1 MAHIPITKIRGS
13 QLIPIILIMILLFI
27 SVACANMLIPSYGV
41 IKEYFNIDDSLVAI
55 PDAFFV
61 LVSAFFA
68 LLWGYYTDKI
78 NRSKV
83 IMAGAFAW
91 TIGMILTGT
100 SEFYEVLIFSR
111 ILSGFGLGCVL
122 PVGYSIISDII
133 PPDERSGWF
142 GTLAIL
148 SSVSNGIG
156 QGLSSFLGPLNIWG
170 FGWKFPFILLSI
182 ISIIVTFILFFVEF
196 PHRGA
201 SEAELLDLSQYE
213 LEYVYK
219 ISKSELT
226 QILQKKTNKY
236 LIIQGFFAII
246 PGTIIVYFLISM
258 LSESFFNVLPASIRI
273 QTATIFGGLVGL
285 GYILGNMLLSGLSD
299 TLFRRNR
306 KNRVRLAII
315 CMVATVP
322 LCLISFFMLSPL
334 NSEFVDSLN
343 IPDPIPIEQTGQYIF
358 IVVGAIFANYPSYI
372 IFFIFALIGSTFS
385 AGPIANRTAVMV
397 DVNLPEHKGTTASL
411 FRLSEQVG
419 KGMTL
424 LISYTLIT
432 LLGSIFNMMIIAILF
447 WIPGA
452 ICWSLSLKSVI
463 KDMDEKSKMLSER
476 KQTSLI
482 DYIFELEIQIDRALQ
497 KVHDLK
503 FYFTSNKKKFLSLL
517 NDAIEI
523 FSFCETRGES
533 RSITNIENK
542 AHILKLKAILLKQD
556 YKKLQKELSKEDIS
570 QERRKKLEI
579 DKNQLM
585 VSLDEWE
592 ISSLGK
598 LKTLYDDGY
607 LWIYEARL
615 KRKYDLFKTL
625 LDVKR
630 AIAIYNRVELLLKE
644 RIEGYNIQETEL
656 SEEDKKYLETIEL
669 LHDKSQK
676 AKDATE
682 KLENNLNQI
691 LSELNKLGISQ
702 KEFKKISAITGEYEA
717 DIEQI
722 ILDTM
727 QAHKGKQKIVKKLLN
742 KIGLIFDEY
751 DNLREV
757 DYQIF

>member
-1 MAHIPITKIRGS
+1 VTHIPITKIRGS
-13 QLIPIILIMILLFI
+13 QLIPVILIMILLFI

-61 LVSAFFA
+61 LVSALFA
-68 LLWGYYTDKI
+68 LLWGYYTDRI
-78 NRSKV
+78 NRSK
-83 IMAGAFAW
+83 ILLAGAFAW
-91 TIGMILTGT
+91 TIGMFLTGT
-100 SEFYEVLIFSR
+100 SEYFGVLIFSR

-142 GTLAIL
+142 GTIAIL
-148 SSVSNGIG
+148 SSVSNGVG
-156 QGLSSFLGPLNIWG
+156 QGLSSFLGPLNILG
-170 FGWKFPFILLSI
+170 FGWKFPFILLSL
-182 ISIIVTFILFFVEF
+182 ISIIVTFILFFVDF
-196 PHRGA
+196 PQRGA

-226 QILQKKTNKY
+226 QIIQKNTNKY

-258 LSESFFNVLPASIRI
+258 LSQSFFNVLPAAIRI
-273 QTATIFGGLVGL
+273 QTATIFGGLVGI
-285 GYILGNMLLSGLSD
+285 GYILGNMLLSRLSD

-306 KNRVRLAII
+306 KNRVRLAVF
-315 CMVATVP
+315 CMITTVP
-322 LCLISFFMLSPL
+322 LCLIAFLMLRPL
-334 NSEFVDSLN
+334 NSEFVTSLN
-343 IPDPIPIEQTGQYIF
+343 IPEPIPVEQTSQYIF
-358 IVVGAIFANYPSYI
+358 IAVGAIFVNYPSYI
-372 IFFIFALIGSTFS
+372 IFFIFALIGSTLS
-385 AGPIANRTAVMV
+385 AGPIANRNAVMF

-411 FRLSEQVG
+411 FRLSEQTG
-419 KGMTL
+419 KGITL
-424 LISYTLIT
+424 LISFTLIQ
-432 LLGSIFNMMIIAILF
+432 LLGSVYNMMIIAILF
-447 WIPGA
+447 WIPGG
-452 ICWSLSLKSVI
+452 ICWALSLKSLV
-463 KDMDEKSKMLSER
+463 KDMDEKSKILSER

-497 KVHDLK
+497 KVYDLR
-503 FYFTSNKKKFLSLL
+503 FYFESNVKKFISLL
-517 NDAIEI
+517 NEAIDI
-523 FSFCETRGES
+523 FSFCEIRGER

-556 YKKLQKELSKEDIS
+556 YKKVQKELSKENIS
-570 QERRKKLEI
+570 QERRKEIEI
-579 DKNQLM
+579 DKTQLM
-585 VSLDEWE
+585 LSIDEWE

-607 LWIYEARL
+607 LWICEARL
-615 KRKYDLFKTL
+615 KRKYDLFAVL

-644 RIEGYNIQETEL
+644 RIEGYNIQEIEL
-656 SEEDKKYLETIEL
+656 SEEDKKYLETIES
-669 LHDKSQK
+669 LHDKSMK
-676 AKDATE
+676 AKSATQ
-682 KLENNLNQI
+682 KLEDNMTQI
-691 LSELNKLGISQ
+691 LSELDTLGISQ

-751 DNLREV
+751 DKLREE
-757 DYQIF
+757 DFKIF